1 MYHFLGSTSEVL
13 QTASVISSDS
23 SRSESLEHAWIV
35 AEPVSHWVSKVSG
48 VFTALS
54 LQQRLQSL
62 ITNIQPPTLTSS
74 ILLLQK
80 HLIIHASSASADC
93 DVIYY
98 YFNSC
103 LFCASSASADYDV
116 IFPVDYSM
124 HRLLLAL
131 NLGLSTR
138 WARYQVCGCELWLIR
153 TRTFRQLLLDTRSFS
168 WWTRFETIVDIQI

>member
-1 MYHFLGSTSEVL
+1 M
-13 QTASVISSDS
+13 SSDS

-54 LQQRLQSL
+54 LQQRLQRL
-62 ITNIQPPTLTSS
+62 ITNIQQPTLTSS
-74 ILLLQK
+74 MLLLLLQQ
-80 HLIIHASSASADC
+80 HLIIHASSAPADC

-98 YFNSC
+98 YLNSC
-103 LFCASSASADYDV
+103 LFCASSVSADCDI
-116 IFPVDYSM
+116 IFPADYSM

-168 WWTRFETIVDIQI
+168 WWTRFETIVEVQI